1 MAVSGII
8 AEFNPLHSGH
18 KYIIDCARGAENNTV
33 IAVISSNFVQR
44 GDTAI
49 ISKQKRAEAALLCG
63 ADIVAELPVL
73 WSMSTAQNFALGG
86 VWQLY
91 ALGCDEIVFGS
102 ECGDIEKLKNAADIL
117 FSDEFHAL
125 AAQNVSSGITFAAA
139 RQLAAEQLG
148 IDIGLLKNPN
158 DNLGIEYICA
168 AKQLNIPISFRCV
181 KRVGAGH
188 DEREAKGGYVS
199 ASLIREHLMNGSI
212 GFVERYMPS
221 ELRGLI
227 KPEYISDISRLERA
241 ILATLRTKSEDEL
254 KCLPDISEGI
264 ENKLFFS
271 IRRADGLESLY
282 NMIKTKRYTMA
293 RVRRLVLSAFL
304 GFDKEFFMTSPPYVR
319 VLGFSQKGLSHL
331 KDVPSFSPIVTRAAQ
346 IKESGSAANRVFAA
360 ECRATDLYA
369 LSFEKPLACGGE
381 YTAKLLKTEDLVK

>member
-1 MAVSGII
+1 
-8 AEFNPLHSGH
+8 
-18 KYIIDCARGAENNTV
+18 
-33 IAVISSNFVQR
+33 
-44 GDTAI
+44 
-49 ISKQKRAEAALLCG
+49 
-63 ADIVAELPVL
+63 
-73 WSMSTAQNFALGG
+73 
-86 VWQLY
+86 
-91 ALGCDEIVFGS
+91 
-102 ECGDIEKLKNAADIL
+102 
-117 FSDEFHAL
+117 
-125 AAQNVSSGITFAAA
+125 
-139 RQLAAEQLG
+139 
-148 IDIGLLKNPN
+148 
-158 DNLGIEYICA
+158 
-168 AKQLNIPISFRCV
+168 
-181 KRVGAGH
+181 
-188 DEREAKGGYVS
+188 
-199 ASLIREHLMNGSI
+199 
-212 GFVERYMPS
+212 MPS